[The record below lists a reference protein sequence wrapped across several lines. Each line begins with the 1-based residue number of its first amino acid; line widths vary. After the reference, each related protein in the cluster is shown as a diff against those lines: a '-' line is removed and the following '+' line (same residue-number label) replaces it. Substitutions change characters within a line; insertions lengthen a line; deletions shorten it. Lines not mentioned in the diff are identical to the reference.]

1 MISKNNSTIT
11 GFTGTLITP
20 SIIDDAK
27 RQQVVDTIV
36 SAPTRAEVEARK
48 HKLGVIPDLL
58 LGPEKRLVDIKT
70 VCAKK
75 YYRPGLIRGA
85 AGSGGRRK
93 KRKRADS
100 PRQTPLQDRDLW
112 VASGRA
118 GADGA

>member
-1 MISKNNSTIT
+1 MVYTMYGMRH
-11 GFTGTLITP
+11 GFFTLLP
-20 SIIDDAK
+20 FLLA
-27 RQQVVDTIV
+27 IV

-85 AGSGGRRK
+85 AGSGEGRRK
-93 KRKRADS
+93 RKREDS
-100 PRQTPLQDRDLW
+100 PRQTPLTKTYGSPVDE
-112 VASGRA
+112 RA
-118 GADGA
+118 LSHISS

>member
-1 MISKNNSTIT
+1 MGDGIV
-11 GFTGTLITP
+11 
-20 SIIDDAK
+20 DDAK

-36 SAPTRAEVEARK
+36 SAPTRADVEARK

-58 LGPEKRLVDIKT
+58 LGTEKRLVDIKT

-85 AGSGGRRK
+85 AGSGEGRR

-100 PRQTPLQDRDLW
+100 PRQTPLTKTYGSPVDERALTVQGGMFDQAGVQDRP
-112 VASGRA
+112 
-118 GADGA
+118 